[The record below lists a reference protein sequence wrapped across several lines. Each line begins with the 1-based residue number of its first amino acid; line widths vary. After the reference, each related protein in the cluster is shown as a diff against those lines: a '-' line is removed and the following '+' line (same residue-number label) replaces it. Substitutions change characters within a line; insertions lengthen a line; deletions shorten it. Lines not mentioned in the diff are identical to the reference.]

1 MRDPA
6 NWHRDPE
13 YYINIIR
20 AHEFAERQN
29 VSLLEINGIGKA
41 RIRALWKTGINT
53 ADALAARPPEEVA
66 AMMATVTT
74 PTRNPQKMIDEVAK
88 WQKQIRMLKAL
99 RHGRAM
105 PPRGWPT

>member
-41 RIRALWKTGINT
+41 RIRALWKLGIKT
-53 ADALAARPPEEVA
+53 ADALVVTSPDDLAARLASLTAP
-66 AMMATVTT
+66 
-74 PTRNPQKMIDEVAK
+74 PQKPHNMIAEVGR
-88 WQKQIRMLKAL
+88 WQEQVRALKKL
-99 RHGRAM
+99 RDGKAM
-105 PPRGWPT
+105 PPRGWPA